1 VELFLLLQKVVMDK
15 AEAFAKASER
25 VVVGHAALDEVSRR
39 PITNLGANI
48 ANRLAGDNRNEVLA
62 EIARVAAIWFFY
74 RSDCP
79 YCEAQAPLL
88 RLLETHHGFTVLAIA
103 VDGRPMPGGLY
114 PAFVADAGQ
123 AEFLGV
129 TTTPSMFLVHPQ
141 SGEVSALARGMLSLA
156 ELRERI
162 VIAATRA
169 GWIPEADAV
178 ATSAVAGQPTLTGV
192 SPDAPDDPQALLEYL
207 KARER
212 ERRRQESLK

>member
-1 VELFLLLQKVVMDK
+1 
-15 AEAFAKASER
+15 
-25 VVVGHAALDEVSRR
+25 
-39 PITNLGANI
+39 
-48 ANRLAGDNRNEVLA
+48 
-62 EIARVAAIWFFY
+62 
-74 RSDCP
+74 
-79 YCEAQAPLL
+79 
-88 RLLETHHGFTVLAIA
+88 
-103 VDGRPMPGGLY
+103 
-114 PAFVADAGQ
+114 
-123 AEFLGV
+123 
-129 TTTPSMFLVHPQ
+129 MFLVHPQ